1 MWFTYRLIHFCGQ
14 KSLISQW
21 CLYHSLPLSF
31 WCLRM
36 IWSMISKSTVQLG
49 IAHIWSKNM
58 AQIQITKTKKGSP
71 TFSSLTTVHKWFART
86 RIYFSLGANSWR
98 AQCAHHQCADI
109 PWAKAQSVS
118 LLACQGLNVDTVP
131 FRSQQALLPPATWL
145 QPSFFLGGGPSCS
158 APWRFHSV
166 HFYLPEG
173 LSGTAHLHRSPGFG
187 QGSSQRLGEKE
198 CLLWMEKK
206 TSLIDFPQSQLKND
220 VEHPFSPSS
229 TSPIIS
235 TRNHDTHSHLQ
246 SQLSQIPQIHRV
258 AHGVKSAPGRVLRRG
273 AGSMERGSITLLG
286 LVEFP
291 KVQELRLKSVADIED
306 ICGLITIQYPW

>member
-1 MWFTYRLIHFCGQ
+1 MCRYPVGEGAKR
-14 KSLISQW
+14 
-21 CLYHSLPLSF
+21 
-31 WCLRM
+31 
-36 IWSMISKSTVQLG
+36 V
-49 IAHIWSKNM
+49 
-58 AQIQITKTKKGSP
+58 
-71 TFSSLTTVHKWFART
+71 TT
-86 RIYFSLGANSWR
+86 
-98 AQCAHHQCADI
+98 
-109 PWAKAQSVS
+109 
-118 LLACQGLNVDTVP
+118 
-131 FRSQQALLPPATWL
+131 
-145 QPSFFLGGGPSCS
+145 
-158 APWRFHSV
+158 
-166 HFYLPEG
+166 G
-173 LSGTAHLHRSPGFG
+173 LSGTKCRYCAIPFTASITPSGHLTSTQLFFGGGTVLLGAVALPLCALLSARGTVRDGTSPPITW
-187 QGSSQRLGEKE
+187 
-198 CLLWMEKK
+198 LWPRFFAKAWGKGMSTMNGKK

-306 ICGLITIQYPW
+306 ICGLITIQYP